1 MTEAH
6 KEVRKKI
13 QSRNKVKEKK
23 SYLKKAEHCAPS
35 ESPKHKD
42 NHTLLKHLRILPPS
56 KTSETV

>member
-23 SYLKKAEHCAPS
+23 SYLEKANPISQQSKRKKKLSQKSRALS
-35 ESPKHKD
+35 S
-42 NHTLLKHLRILPPS
+42 
-56 KTSETV
+56 V